1 MAQYEVTLRDYWRI
15 MRRRKGIVI
24 FTVLLLGGFSFLI
37 AHIYKPIPIYKA
49 TAKVQINTSESINAL
64 NAQYLGYAGG
74 GGTDQ
79 LETQRSI
86 ITSFPVI
93 RIAAERL
100 GLFARSTTKE
110 DSTREVLL
118 LESLIQTSQEGYTN
132 IIGIEATGLT
142 PDEAR
147 ERADVMAEAYT
158 AYSNDQKNEKAKRHL
173 AFVEGQR
180 ANERLALASAE
191 DSLKAYRQ
199 ESQLVSLDAQASV
212 MLTQITTLK
221 STVNQLTQD
230 VQGIAV
236 MEREM
241 GERKGLSERAM
252 QGVSRTRVGD
262 AFMGLAQQANALL
275 LERNTLLVQ
284 YTEKHPKIE
293 QLQVKID
300 ELNRSM
306 KEELQSRHQV
316 LVRELAAT
324 KDLLVKAQ
332 QEYDQ
337 LPAKGLE
344 LARLQRVVTLRQQ
357 IVGVLEEE
365 YQNAKIREADKAE
378 DVIVLQR
385 AVTPRDQTNAQDPT
399 QRALM
404 GLILGLVLG
413 IVFAVVAESLDT
425 SIGTVEDVQEYT
437 GSQVVG
443 IIPYIDIDDVRA
455 SLRRR
460 GLDVSDEKTVQRKA
474 QLVVFFDHQ
483 STMAESYRTLR
494 TNIEFVTVEKGV
506 KCLMVTS
513 SMMREGKSTTIA
525 NLAMTMAQ
533 LGKRTLL
540 VDCDLRKPTLARLFG
555 LDKEPGMT
563 EVIVGNYDWHQ
574 VIRTVTDIVT
584 GGMGMEDILQ
594 TQGISNLHIIPSG
607 SIPPNPAELLNS
619 RRMSEFIAEVRE
631 AYDVVLLDSPPAL
644 QVTDAAILGKKVD
657 GALMV
662 YKVGEVPRTSLK
674 RSTALLKS
682 VQIELLG
689 IVLNGLHADV
699 SAEYQDLG
707 YYSYYGYGSETK
719 SRPRT
724 VREKVE
730 DRFRKLKNRLTNQEE
745 GQAVAAPEA
754 EDLGDEDEDEDQDQP
769 HSRAGSAVVAALSLF
784 LVGLGL
790 VWQSGYL
797 AKPLGMIPLLADY
810 PLREDQAL
818 PPAQPPAVQE
828 PVGSPEVSNAR
839 QGAIP
844 EENTTLVPE
853 EGLAQE
859 GEAGLQAEA
868 PPESL
873 PEEEPPATV
882 APVPAPPA
890 KTARSA
896 TPSSAQAGAKPQP
909 YVIHVASYPPDSQ
922 WAPRTLQRLRAKNL
936 EAFLSPV
943 VVKGQ
948 PYRRL
953 LVGSFS
959 SSAAARRR
967 AGQLQQQGLLEK
979 YKVLRLPYT
988 VELAS
993 ISTPA
998 QAREALKDLGK
1009 KGESAYVQPLADAGA
1024 RLLAGAFE
1032 NAEAAQRFLETEAG
1046 GAGRVVPR

>member
-24 FTVLLLGGFSFLI
+24 FTVGLLGTFSFLF
-37 AHIYKPIPIYKA
+37 AQLYKPTPIYK
-49 TAKVQINTSESINAL
+49 TGSKVQINTSESVAAL
-64 NAQYLGYAGG
+64 NAQYMGFGG
-74 GGTDQ
+74 GGADE
-79 LETQRSI
+79 LETQRAI
-86 ITSFPVI
+86 ITSYPVI
-93 RIAAERL
+93 QLAAERL
-100 GLFARSTTKE
+100 GYFEGCTTKE
-110 DSTREVLL
+110 DSTLQILVL
-118 LESLIQTSQEGYTN
+118 EGKIQTNQEGYTN
-132 IIGIEATGLT
+132 IISIEATGRT
-142 PDEAR
+142 KDEAR
-147 ERADVMAEAYT
+147 DRADVMAEVFAE
-158 AYSNDQKNEKAKRHL
+158 YSNNQKNEKARKHL
-173 AFVEGQR
+173 TFVEAQR
-180 ANERLALASAE
+180 QEARLALAIAE
-191 DSLKAYRQ
+191 DSVKSYRE

-212 MLTQITTLK
+212 ILNQITGLRNTL
-221 STVNQLTQD
+221 TELTQD
-230 VQGIAV
+230 IQGIEV
-236 MEREM
+236 MRKEM
-241 GERKGLSERAM
+241 GERQGLSERAA
-252 QGVSRTRVGD
+252 QGVSRSRVGD
-262 AFMGLAQQANALL
+262 AFLNLAQQANALL

-284 YTEKHPKIE
+284 YTEKHPKVE
-293 QLQVKID
+293 QLQIKID

-306 KEELQSRHQV
+306 KEELADRQQV

-324 KDLLVKAQ
+324 RELLARAQ
-332 QEYDQ
+332 EEYDQ
-337 LPAKGLE
+337 LPGKGLE
-344 LARLQRVVTLRQQ
+344 LGRLQRVVSLRQQ
-357 IVGVLEEE
+357 VLEVLEEE
-365 YQNAKIREADKAE
+365 YQSARLREADKNE

-385 AVTPRDQTNAQDPT
+385 AVTPSGPTNPQDPM

-404 GLILGLVLG
+404 GVILGLVLG

-460 GLDVSDEKTVQRKA
+460 GVDVNDEKTVQRKA
-474 QLVVFFDHQ
+474 QLVAFFDPQ

-506 KCLMVTS
+506 RCLMVTS

-525 NLAMTMAQ
+525 NLSMTMAQ

-540 VDCDLRKPTLARLFG
+540 VDCDLRKPTMAKLFG

-619 RRMSEFIAEVRE
+619 RRMSEFIAQVRE
-631 AYDVVLLDSPPAL
+631 AYDVVLFDSPPAL

-707 YYSYYGYGSETK
+707 YYSYYGYGSE
-719 SRPRT
+719 SRSKPRT
-724 VREKVE
+724 FREKVE
-730 DRFRKLKNRLTNQEE
+730 DRFRRLKNWLTNAEE
-745 GQAVAAPEA
+745 EAPAAAPA
-754 EDLGDEDEDEDQDQP
+754 ARDDEDDSEDEEEEEYQP
-769 HSRAGSAVVAALSLF
+769 PPRAGSAVVAAVSLL

-790 VWQSGYL
+790 AWQSGYL
-797 AKPLGMIPLLADY
+797 AKPLNMVPLLAEY
-810 PLREDQAL
+810 PPREAASL
-818 PPAQPPAVQE
+818 PPAPAGPPAGE
-828 PVGSPEVSNAR
+828 EVPAVPGTAAENAFS
-839 QGAIP
+839 AS
-844 EENTTLVPE
+844 EEA
-853 EGLAQE
+853 LA
-859 GEAGLQAEA
+859 
-868 PPESL
+868 
-873 PEEEPPATV
+873 PEEEMVPEGAPEPVDAVAGEAAVEGETPPA
-882 APVPAPPA
+882 APTEEAGRRA
-890 KTARSA
+890 AA
-896 TPSSAQAGAKPQP
+896 TPAARAGAQP
-909 YVIHVASYPPDSQ
+909 YAIHVASYPPDSKWEQ
-922 WAPRTLQRLRAKNL
+922 RTLEHLRSRKL

-959 SSAAARRR
+959 SANEAHRR
-967 AGQLQQQGLLEK
+967 ARQLQQQGLLEK
-979 YKVLRLPYT
+979 YKVLRLPYA
-988 VELAS
+988 VEVAGS
-993 ISTPA
+993 STLA
-998 QAREALKDLGK
+998 QARATLQELGPR
-1009 KGESAYVQPLADAGA
+1009 GEGAYVQPIPEAGA
-1024 RLLAGAFE
+1024 RVLAGAFE
-1032 NAEAAQRFLETEAG
+1032 SAEAAQRFLENEAG
-1046 GAGRVVPR
+1046 GSGRVVPR